1 MKTSILSVMAFAM
14 MLSLQSACGEGTGGS
29 GPETSSSLPKVEGF
43 QLEGER
49 WTCTADGKPLG
60 GILFKPADLPRPP
73 LVLAGA
79 WARFPIYFPRK
90 AVRREVEA
98 LIVDDRIA
106 AWWRIGDAF

>member
-73 LVLAGA
+73 
-79 WARFPIYFPRK
+79 ARSCRSVDPFPNLLSLQGR
-90 AVRREVEA
+90 AQR
-98 LIVDDRIA
+98 
-106 AWWRIGDAF
+106 G